1 MPPVRLPH
9 WHGQPVEEF
18 CAAAPSVHDFQTVA
32 DVFRQLGDA
41 TRMRVFW
48 LLCHGEE
55 CVINISALMEMSSP
69 AVSHHLRSL
78 KSAGLIVSRREGKEV
93 YYKAAASETAALL
106 HRAIEELMPM
116 VCPCAQPRR
125 RDGNE

>member
-1 MPPVRLPH
+1 MR
-9 WHGQPVEEF
+9 
-18 CAAAPSVHDFQTVA
+18 DFQTVA

-106 HRAIEELMPM
+106 HHAIEELMPM